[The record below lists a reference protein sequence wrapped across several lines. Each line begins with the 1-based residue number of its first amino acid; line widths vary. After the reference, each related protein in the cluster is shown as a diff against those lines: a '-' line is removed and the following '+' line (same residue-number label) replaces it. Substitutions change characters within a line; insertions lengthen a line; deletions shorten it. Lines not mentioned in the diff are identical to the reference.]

1 MDSYTNS
8 EYRVNIIIVIGMMVS
23 EVAPPMLFNTAK
35 PRDRMPRLNGH
46 DS

>member
-1 MDSYTNS
+1 MNSYTKS
-8 EYRVNIIIVIGMMVS
+8 EYRVNITIVIGMMVS

-35 PRDRMPRLNGH
+35 PRDRMPQLYEY

>member
-8 EYRVNIIIVIGMMVS
+8 KYRVNIIISTSMMVS

-35 PRDRMPRLNGH
+35 PCDRMSRWHGY